1 MTCKSNYLKT
11 IDIDGMNIS
20 TLNADENA
28 LETMICGSAPVSNVN
43 LSVSSYSNSKG
54 LIDPD
59 GNKSTTFTVSGSN
72 VQMVQII
79 GNSNLGYLNAVQCPR
94 CFYIAVSGCKPGMKI
109 HVSRSFSG
117 TPNGLPTGA
126 EVIRE

>member
-1 MTCKSNYLKT
+1 
-11 IDIDGMNIS
+11 MNIS
-20 TLNADENA
+20 TLIADGNA

-43 LSVSSYSNSKG
+43 LSVSSYSNLKG

-59 GNKSTTFTVSGSN
+59 GNASTTFTVSGSN
-72 VQMVQII
+72 VQMVQVV
-79 GNSNLGYLNAVQCPR
+79 GNSNLGHLNTVQCSS

-109 HVSRSFSG
+109 HVNRSFSG
-117 TPNGLPTGA
+117 TPNGLPAGA